1 MTQHSTSHID
11 KVVHKM
17 VAADDIKINKI
28 PFMVA
33 FRFNKDAKAMRCGK
47 PHMPRCTLG
56 CTGSLISSKWVL
68 SATHCLGS
76 KKDIN
81 INKCDLEG
89 ITCNRNKYSDFEI
102 IPGEVH
108 SYIYVNV
115 QDFIQDEGRHEKYE
129 IRRIIR
135 PRKAYPSAGYG
146 VSQKTKK

>member
-1 MTQHSTSHID
+1 
-11 KVVHKM
+11 M
-17 VAADDIKINKI
+17 VAADDVKINKI

-33 FRFNKDAKAMRCGK
+33 FRFNKNIEMFKCGE
-47 PHMPRCTLG
+47 PDMPACTLG

-89 ITCNRNKYSDFEI
+89 IKCNRNIYLDFEI
-102 IPGEVH
+102 IPEEVK

-115 QDFIQDEGRHEKYE
+115 QDFIQDQGKHEKYE
-129 IRRIIR
+129 IQRIIR

-146 VSQKTKK
+146 VSQKVKK